1 VQQIDQGAEFY
12 FSAAFAFVFLP
23 AVQSPLTFTP
33 FRIITSHPVVLLF
46 LCPPFRPAGDINVS
60 QSLVSHTRRPG
71 SSASGAAQKTVRRY
85 LPHFLLLCIVP
96 CVFASTLRAIL
107 ITTQVHSNV

>member
-1 VQQIDQGAEFY
+1 LQQIDQGAELH
-12 FSAAFAFVFLP
+12 FSAAFAFVFQP

-33 FRIITSHPVVLLF
+33 FGIITTHPVVLL
-46 LCPPFRPAGDINVS
+46 LLSPPFRPAGDINVS

-85 LPHFLLLCIVP
+85 LPRFLLLCIVP
-96 CVFASTLRAIL
+96 CVFARTMRAIL
-107 ITTQVHSNV
+107 ILTQVHSNV